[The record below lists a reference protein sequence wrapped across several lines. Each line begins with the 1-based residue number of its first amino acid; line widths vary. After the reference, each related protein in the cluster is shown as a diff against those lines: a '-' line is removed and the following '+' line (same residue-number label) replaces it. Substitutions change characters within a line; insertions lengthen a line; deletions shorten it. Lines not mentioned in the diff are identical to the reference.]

1 MKLLK
6 PLFVLLLIVSIAAC
20 SSDDSNPNVD
30 TDGDGVIDSEDLCPD
45 VQGTLVD
52 QGCYLITNINLS
64 GEHNVSFLE
73 TIRVETYDLNG
84 IPVTVTITDSGS
96 ILEIVLKFFEDG
108 TYSLIGEYVNTE
120 TSVVVG
126 NDRIIVLSNENLNE
140 TGTFVTNNDNS
151 TISLTNSLS
160 GVTKIYNVSL
170 FNQNE
175 LNLNMEESGDLDP
188 NGTFESIQEIELIR

>member
-1 MKLLK
+1 MM
-6 PLFVLLLIVSIAAC
+6 IVSFAAC

-45 VQGTLVD
+45 VQGTLID
-52 QGCYLITNINLS
+52 NGCYLITNINLS

-84 IPVTVTITDSGS
+84 ISVTVTITDSGS

-126 NDRIIVLSNENLNE
+126 NDPIIVLSNENLNE

-151 TISLTNSLS
+151 TISLTNNLS
-160 GVTKIYNVSL
+160 GVTEIYNVSL

-175 LNLNMEESGDLDP
+175 LNLNLQKSGDLDP
-188 NGTFESIQEIELIR
+188 NGTFESIKEIILIR